1 MKLIFLGAPG
11 AGKGTYS
18 FRIKDEMNVAHI
30 STGDLLRE
38 NVDHGEYGGMIKE
51 TMSEGK
57 LFPDELMASLLLERL
72 SKDDCSKGFILDGF
86 PRTVRQAEILAEKGI
101 EVDKVVQLDVNEET
115 VLNRLS
121 GRHTCTDCK
130 KLYNVNTGMLP
141 KQEGKC
147 DDCGAELFQ
156 REDDKEDTIKKRLA
170 VYHES
175 TKPLIEFYENK
186 GKLIKHDSNR
196 EVSVVIPELIERL
209 KE

>member
-18 FRIKDEMNVAHI
+18 FKIKDEMNVAHI

-38 NVDHGEYGGMIKE
+38 KVDHEEHGSMIKE

-57 LFPDELMASLLLERL
+57 LFPDEIMASLLIERL
-72 SKDDCSKGFILDGF
+72 SKDDCNNGFILDGF
-86 PRTVRQAEILAEKGI
+86 PRTVRQAEILIEKGI

-121 GRHTCTDCK
+121 GRHTCTGCK

-141 KQEGKC
+141 EQEGKC

-156 REDDKEDTIKKRLA
+156 REDDKEETIKKRLA

-175 TKPLIEFYENK
+175 TSPLIEFYESK

-196 EVSVVIPELIERL
+196 EVTVVIPELIERL

>member
-121 GRHTCTDCK
+121 GRHTCTSCK

-141 KQEGKC
+141 AQEGKC

-175 TKPLIEFYENK
+175 TKPLIEFYEDK

-196 EVSVVIPELIERL
+196 EVTVVIPELIERL